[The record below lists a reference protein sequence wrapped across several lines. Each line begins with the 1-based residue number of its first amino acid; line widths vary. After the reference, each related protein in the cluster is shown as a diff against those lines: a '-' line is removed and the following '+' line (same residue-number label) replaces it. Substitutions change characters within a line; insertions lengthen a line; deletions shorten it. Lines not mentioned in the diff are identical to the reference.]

1 MSFPIV
7 KIYIL
12 GDYAAIGFRFKEEF
26 GFRLIDV
33 IRHKFNGSENFIYL
47 LEFGSIGVSIYSIL
61 IYLKVLFY
69 LNVYFN
75 KRVIYYLKFFY
86 FYEHE
91 K

>member
-47 LEFGSIGVSIYSIL
+47 LEFGSSQVCLYI
-61 IYLKVLFY
+61 
-69 LNVYFN
+69 VY
-75 KRVIYYLKFFY
+75 
-86 FYEHE
+86 
-91 K
+91 